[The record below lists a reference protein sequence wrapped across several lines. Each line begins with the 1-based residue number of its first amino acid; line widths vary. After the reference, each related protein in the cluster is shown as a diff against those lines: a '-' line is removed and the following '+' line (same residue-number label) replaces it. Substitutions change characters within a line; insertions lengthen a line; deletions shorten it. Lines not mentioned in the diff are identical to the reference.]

1 MPRANQNH
9 HIEVLDREV
18 KVVKQVRALSSDV
31 IKPRYRVARIITS
44 EEPKTVKVRYTC
56 GDEVNEK
63 EITLSKTMRYMVELI
78 RG

>member
-1 MPRANQNH
+1 M
-9 HIEVLDREV
+9 
-18 KVVKQVRALSSDV
+18 VKQVKALSSDLL
-31 IKPRYRVARIITS
+31 KPRYHATYVITS